1 MLFRSVSGSAP
12 SRLRSSVH
20 TVRRQLVLP
29 GTEVNCM
36 AHPSHSGRTH
46 RPSLE
51 QTWRQA
57 SRADRPR
64 SRSPLTRIVVP
75 FVTAACHA
83 CSTARSNSPCPS
95 AHRPARGRRP
105 GDRHLLPGAAAGPAP
120 KDRRAHRVE
129 EAEASAL
136 AHRVL
141 LAAERPAGRPHRG
154 CSSREVR
161 EREAPAQHG
170 RGAGTLEEEAQRWN
184 RQVSTVTGTSLWAV
198 M

>member
-1 MLFRSVSGSAP
+1 
-12 SRLRSSVH
+12 
-20 TVRRQLVLP
+20 
-29 GTEVNCM
+29 
-36 AHPSHSGRTH
+36 
-46 RPSLE
+46 
-51 QTWRQA
+51 
-57 SRADRPR
+57 PR

-75 FVTAACHA
+75 CVTAACPA
-83 CSTARSNSPCPS
+83 CSTARPNSPCPS

-105 GDRHLLPGAAAGPAP
+105 GARPLLPRAAAGPAP
-120 KDRRAHRVE
+120 KGRPAHAG
-129 EAEASAL
+129 EAAAASRL
-136 AHRVL
+136 ARRVL